1 MAMIN
6 VFGIGPGCPK
16 FVLSN
21 LGELCQ
27 QVDLIIGS
35 QRQLEIV
42 ESQFDDKKVALPCL
56 KELVKLINEAL
67 ASQQKV
73 LLLASGDPMFYGI
86 GTFILQHFDRKLVQI
101 YPGISSVQYMFSRL
115 GLSMNDCYLTS
126 SHGRQPD
133 FDRLARE
140 TCVGM
145 VTDEVCGPYQ
155 IAQSLLERQAVN
167 KVMYVGENLSY
178 PNEKMMKYRLQ
189 EVPNQKYEM
198 NVVIVKDER

>member
-6 VFGIGPGCPK
+6 VFGIGPGCPR
-16 FVLSN
+16 FVLAN
-21 LGELCQ
+21 LEELCQ
-27 QVDLIIGS
+27 EVDLIIGS

-42 ESQFDDKKVALPCL
+42 EPQFEDKKVALPRL
-56 KELVKLINEAL
+56 KELLKLINEAL
-67 ASQQKV
+67 ASQQKI

-101 YPGISSVQYMFSRL
+101 YPGISSVQYLFSRL
-115 GLSMNDCYLTS
+115 GLTMNDCYLTS

-140 TCVGM
+140 SCVGM
-145 VTDEVCGPYQ
+145 VTDEGCGPYQ
-155 IAQSLLERQAVN
+155 IAQALLERQAVN
-167 KVMYVGENLSY
+167 KVMYIGENLSY
-178 PNEKMMKYRLQ
+178 PNEKMMKYKLQ

-198 NVVIVKDER
+198 NVVILKDER